1 MMSKLVKFLR
11 EEEGASLVEYALLVA
26 LIALLCLAALTAMG
40 GSIRDAFN
48 AIAAA
53 IGGALGA

>member
-1 MMSKLVKFLR
+1 MSKLWKKIRR

-26 LIALLCLAALTAMG
+26 LIAVVCIAAVTAVG
-40 GSIRDAFN
+40 TGARDMFN

-53 IGGALGA
+53 L

>member
-1 MMSKLVKFLR
+1 MSKLVKFLR

-40 GSIRDAFN
+40 GSIRDAFQ
-48 AIAAA
+48 AIADA
-53 IGGALGA
+53 IGGALGGG